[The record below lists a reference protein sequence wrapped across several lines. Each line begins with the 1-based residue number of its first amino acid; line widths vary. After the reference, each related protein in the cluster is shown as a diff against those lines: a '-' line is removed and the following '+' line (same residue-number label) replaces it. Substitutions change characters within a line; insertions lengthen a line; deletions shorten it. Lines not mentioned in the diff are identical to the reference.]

1 MSQFT
6 ETLSNILTAIDG
18 FVWGPVMLIL
28 LVGTGIFLTI
38 RTKALCWR
46 NLPYAISSVLS
57 KESRQ
62 KKGDGDVSPFSALT
76 TALAATIGTGNIVGV
91 ATAMVSGGPGALV
104 WMWISAAFGITSKFS
119 ECMLAIKYRE
129 INERGE
135 MSGGPMY
142 TMKKA
147 LKHKRLGAILGWFF
161 ALFAVIASFGI
172 GNLTQ
177 ANSISTALTATYNV
191 PSYVTGIVITIL
203 ALVIILGG
211 IKSIS
216 KVSQVVVPLMA
227 VFYIIA
233 GLAVIIGNI
242 SNIPAGIAMI
252 IKMAFSVKAIG
263 GGLCGSIVA
272 SMMQG
277 LRFGVAR
284 GVFSNEA
291 GMGSAAITA
300 AAATTTDPVRQGYIN
315 MTGTFWDTIVV
326 CTITGLCIAS
336 SGVLGVTNTASQG
349 SYSWQEEKLVISS
362 TNNNENETIVT
373 NYTVSLDGNTLTLKE
388 QGKEE
393 KVSLTK
399 NNKKE
404 TELEKKD
411 SLQFADNSSRNG
423 GTTDITGV
431 WNDSA
436 GNDYIFDSTSK
447 YQYRKLVEG
456 SALTIKAFE
465 TVLGGLGGM
474 LITISIALFA
484 FSTILGWEYHG
495 EKAFEYLF
503 GTHRYNM
510 IYRIFFSLLAFFG
523 ATTTLQIAWTFS
535 DIANALMAI
544 PNLICMLALSG
555 VIKSEMERY
564 QPILKA
570 EKQMKKSKK

>member
-1 MSQFT
+1 MKM
-6 ETLSNILTAIDG
+6 LSDVLVKIDD
-18 FVWGPVMLIL
+18 FVWGPVMLVL
-28 LVGTGIFLTI
+28 LVGTGIFLTV
-38 RTKALCWR
+38 RTRALCWR
-46 NLPYAISSVLS
+46 NLPYALKSVLS
-57 KESRQ
+57 KEARQ
-62 KKGDGDVSPFSALT
+62 KKGEGDVSPFSALT

-104 WMWISAAFGITSKFS
+104 WMWISAAFGLTSKFS

-129 INERGE
+129 VNEKGE

-147 LKHKRLGAILGWFF
+147 FKNKKAGAVLGWLF
-161 ALFAVIASFGI
+161 ALFTVIASFGI

-177 ANSISTALTATYNV
+177 GNSISSALNTTFQV
-191 PSYVTGIVITIL
+191 PAWTTGIVITVL
-203 ALVIILGG
+203 AMFIILGG

-233 GLAVIIGNI
+233 GFIIIIGNI
-242 SNIPAGIAMI
+242 SNIPAGVAMI
-252 IKMAFSVKAIG
+252 FKMAFSVKAVG

-272 SMMQG
+272 SMSQA

-336 SGVLGVTNTASQG
+336 SGVLGSTKMAAAGEYYYEAEG
-349 SYSWQEEKLVISS
+349 SLNCTLE
-362 TNNNENETIVT
+362 TENETTVT
-373 NYTVSLDGNTLTLKE
+373 KYQIKRLGQYEDNGNRFVTLAN
-388 QGKEE
+388 GKEE
-393 KVSLTK
+393 MTLVMDDDGDRPLTDAAAFAGTWKDESGNEYVFSEDGSL
-399 NNKKE
+399 E
-404 TELEKKD
+404 YRELV
-411 SLQFADNSSRNG
+411 
-423 GTTDITGV
+423 I
-431 WNDSA
+431 
-436 GNDYIFDSTSK
+436 
-447 YQYRKLVEG
+447 G
-456 SALTIKAFE
+456 SALTIAAFK
-465 TVLGGLGGM
+465 TILGEPGGW
-474 LITISIALFA
+474 LVCIAIALFA

-503 GTHRYNM
+503 GTHRFNI
-510 IYRIFFSLLAFFG
+510 IYRIVFSLIVYIG
-523 ATTTLQIAWTFS
+523 ATTTLKIAWNFS

-544 PNLICMLALSG
+544 PNLICLLALSG
-555 VIKSEMERY
+555 VIADEMNRY
-564 QPILKA
+564 QKIIQK
-570 EKQMKKSKK
+570 EKEHHNEKNKDSNYRR